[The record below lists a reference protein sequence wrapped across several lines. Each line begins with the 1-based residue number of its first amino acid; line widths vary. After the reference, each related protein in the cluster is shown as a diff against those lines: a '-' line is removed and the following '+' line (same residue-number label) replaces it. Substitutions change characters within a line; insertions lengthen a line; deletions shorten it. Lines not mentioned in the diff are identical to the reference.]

1 MERSDAGDVASRVIA
16 MATPM
21 FVSTA
26 RTSTDRFGLLEG
38 KTILIVE
45 DEPLVALD
53 LHAALRAAGASL
65 IAATNAAEALRLIR
79 RNEISAAVVDVNLGG
94 DNCFAVC
101 QALFHRSI
109 PFLFHTGH
117 READVLKAWPEAP
130 LIVKPAGHDELVAC
144 LAALAS

>member
-1 MERSDAGDVASRVIA
+1 
-16 MATPM
+16 
-21 FVSTA
+21 
-26 RTSTDRFGLLEG
+26 
-38 KTILIVE
+38 
-45 DEPLVALD
+45 ALK
-53 LHAALRAAGASL
+53 
-65 IAATNAAEALRLIR
+65 LIR
-79 RNEISAAVVDVNLGG
+79 RYEISAAVVDVNLGG

-144 LAALAS
+144 LAALASRYRCLSPRANKPPRAGRDDIRASRLIGV

>member
-1 MERSDAGDVASRVIA
+1 VIA

-65 IAATNAAEALRLIR
+65 IAATNAAEALKLIR
-79 RNEISAAVVDVNLGG
+79 R
-94 DNCFAVC
+94 
-101 QALFHRSI
+101 
-109 PFLFHTGH
+109 
-117 READVLKAWPEAP
+117 
-130 LIVKPAGHDELVAC
+130 
-144 LAALAS
+144 